1 MLGIFTS
8 IVFTDLL
15 LFYLILPHHFP
26 CAIAKNFS
34 STNNN
39 QSAHSSTINRL
50 MTTFG
55 VCAIF
60 VNHLTSNSSSPPI
73 LISIYVTCM
82 LLLSLLFTFLHY
94 ISYKPYAISLTNWR
108 QFGFSR
114 QWWYNKASKHP

>member
-34 STNNN
+34 LTNNN
-39 QSAHSSTINRL
+39 QSAHSSTINKL
-50 MTTFG
+50 MTTLG

-60 VNHLTSNSSSPPI
+60 VNHLTSSSSSSPIPS
-73 LISIYVTCM
+73 LYYVTRILC
-82 LLLSLLFTFLHY
+82 
-94 ISYKPYAISLTNWR
+94 
-108 QFGFSR
+108 
-114 QWWYNKASKHP
+114 